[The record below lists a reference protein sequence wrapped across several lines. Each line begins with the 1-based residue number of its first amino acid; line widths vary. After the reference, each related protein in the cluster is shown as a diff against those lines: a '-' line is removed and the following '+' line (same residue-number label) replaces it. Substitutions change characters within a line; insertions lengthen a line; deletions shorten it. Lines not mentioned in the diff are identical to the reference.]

1 MADKDSMSEMD
12 EKLVNVKI
20 DGKAITAPASLSAI
34 QALWYAGYSR
44 IKSVG
49 CLEGVC
55 GSCRVLVRRAGNP
68 EVRTQLGCQTLIEE
82 GMQVMFLVFPRPTHH
97 TYKLEE
103 ISSSWEVQTK
113 FHKIFPE
120 ASRCR
125 ECRGCN
131 ASCPKEI
138 DVMKGVALADKGRFR
153 EAGELFVEC
162 VMCDL
167 CLTACPELI
176 APNHVGLF
184 SRRVTAYFHTRPS
197 NLIRRLEG
205 LQRGKFKVN
214 IEGEKP

>member
-1 MADKDSMSEMD
+1 MSEVDGKM
-12 EKLVNVKI
+12 VNVTI

-34 QALWYAGYSR
+34 QALWHAGYPR

-55 GSCRVLVRRAGNP
+55 GSCRVLVRREGNP
-68 EVRTQLGCQTLIEE
+68 EVKTQLGCQTLIEE

-97 TYKLEE
+97 TYKLDE
-103 ISSSWEVQTK
+103 IKSSWEVQSK
-113 FHKIFPE
+113 FSKIFPE

-125 ECRGCN
+125 DCGGCN
-131 ASCPKEI
+131 ASCPKGI
-138 DVMKGVALADKGRFR
+138 DVKRGVELATKGRFR

-184 SRRVTAYFHTRPS
+184 SRRVTAYFHSRPS

-205 LQRGKFKVN
+205 LRRGEFQVV
-214 IEGEKP
+214 E